1 MSSNKA
7 RPDRR
12 HAARELAL
20 QALYQMHMSGA
31 SAVDVQAQ
39 FLVDQDFKQADKK
52 MFGQLLRGVAS
63 QLESLDGMI
72 EAHLD
77 RALTELDPIELNV
90 LRMGAFELSDSM
102 SVPYRVVI
110 NECIELG
117 KVFGATDG
125 HKYVNSI
132 LDKLALEH
140 REIETSAKQN
150 QSSNA

>member
-1 MSSNKA
+1 MSVNRG

-31 SAVDVQAQ
+31 TAADVQAE
-39 FLVDQDFKQADKK
+39 FLADQDFKHADKR
-52 MFGQLLRGVAS
+52 MFGQLLCGVAA
-63 QLESLDGMI
+63 QRESLDTMI
-72 EAHLD
+72 EQYLGRKLSD
-77 RALTELDPIELNV
+77 LDPIELNV
-90 LRMGAFELSDSM
+90 LRMGAYELSDSVA
-102 SVPYRVVI
+102 VPYRVVI

-132 LDKLALEH
+132 LDKVALNH
-140 REIETSAKQN
+140 RSVEIAAKQN
-150 QSSNA
+150 SSAR

>member
-1 MSSNKA
+1 
-7 RPDRR
+7 
-12 HAARELAL
+12 
-20 QALYQMHMSGA
+20 
-31 SAVDVQAQ
+31 
-39 FLVDQDFKQADKK
+39 
-52 MFGQLLRGVAS
+52 
-63 QLESLDGMI
+63 
-72 EAHLD
+72 
-77 RALTELDPIELNV
+77 
-90 LRMGAFELSDSM
+90 MGAFELSDSM

>member
-52 MFGQLLRGVAS
+52 MFGQLLRGVAA

-140 REIETSAKQN
+140 REIETSAKQS

>member
-52 MFGQLLRGVAS
+52 MFGQLLRGVAA